1 MYLVQAILTIYIL
14 EKRSEKSKWKIVKS
28 QRFCAFS
35 LRYTKKFHEKIA
47 KIFCS
52 KKSWNRNWIVFDN
65 FNFTRIFFSESPEK
79 SPKSRPKPSPSRKI
93 PELPKEATEVSKELA
108 LFLNKKKLERQA
120 ISDVSKNVKSMIDKI
135 QRVELASV
143 EHVDELSERVQD
155 LYSGFQKRLETLPVY
170 KSKGKNQI
178 LLPLSI
184 WRTFCAL
191 QNWLMRTY
199 RKSWIWRKNI
209 SWYVAISNCFALQ

>member
-1 MYLVQAILTIYIL
+1 MTTLISR
-14 EKRSEKSKWKIVKS
+14 E
-28 QRFCAFS
+28 F
-35 LRYTKKFHEKIA
+35 
-47 KIFCS
+47 
-52 KKSWNRNWIVFDN
+52 
-65 FNFTRIFFSESPEK
+65 FFSESPEK

-170 KSKGKNQI
+170 KSKGEKSNFASTFNLTNFLCFAELTDEDIQKI
-178 LLPLSI
+178 LDLTEKYIMICCYKQLFCPSI
-184 WRTFCAL
+184 TSDEDKDLEL
-191 QNWLMRTY
+191 QNRIRSLNWMSTEHLNCAIDEFSQDVRDLLY
-199 RKSWIWRKNI
+199 QAINGENFKN
-209 SWYVAISNCFALQ
+209 VFQ